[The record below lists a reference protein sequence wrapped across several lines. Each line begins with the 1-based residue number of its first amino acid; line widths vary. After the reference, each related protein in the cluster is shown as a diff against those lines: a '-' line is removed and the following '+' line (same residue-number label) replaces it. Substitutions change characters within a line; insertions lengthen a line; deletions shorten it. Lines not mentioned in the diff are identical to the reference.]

1 MAPATPSASISVSV
15 CGRSGQCFRSY
26 PRNYTSVWLSAP
38 APGPQDVGT
47 RYQTL
52 LIACRL
58 LTPPPLD
65 IHSHLFLSGPLY
77 TSSPSFRLLSRRI
90 TNNARDVLFL
100 NKLNVKERKR
110 SRLPSIYLH
119 LSRKTVEDLI
129 ALLFCVW
136 VYCSRILIVCI

>member
-1 MAPATPSASISVSV
+1 MHERGCELFFFVKKRSTSSLALAPHPVPHMAPPTPSAGISVSV

-58 LTPPPLD
+58 LTSLLLPIRYPTPTPLPVWPA
-65 IHSHLFLSGPLY
+65 LFTRPLSLSLSVLP
-77 TSSPSFRLLSRRI
+77 SSISRRI
-90 TNNARDVLFL
+90 TNT
-100 NKLNVKERKR
+100 KR
-110 SRLPSIYLH
+110 RFAP
-119 LSRKTVEDLI
+119 
-129 ALLFCVW
+129 
-136 VYCSRILIVCI
+136 